1 MLNQYHCKSNNFKFQ
16 PELSKWIRFIQP
28 LYNKFVPFRIR
39 HRRNV
44 TQSKLNDVVVIS
56 LLCWQVSL
64 DVTNQFR
71 FYSFLKNNV
80 FKSRQFPERSRFNR
94 ICRNALS
101 SLQYIRIGLSENYF
115 QNPAYLIMDSLPLPV
130 CVPVRNKR
138 AKVFRQIADIG
149 YNAAKKQ
156 YYYGFKGHFEI
167 DNNGIIRAYA
177 ITKASKTD
185 TALVRTLLSGYRCSK
200 VLADKGYLKKELKE
214 ELNREGI
221 WFWTPIRKNMEPQED
236 EKMTKD
242 LKRKRKYIETIF
254 SGWVNLFDIERI
266 RVKSLK
272 GFQLRLEQCFLV
284 YTVQLLEIN

>member
-64 DVTNQFR
+64 DITNQFR

-130 CVPVRNKR
+130 CAPVRNKR
-138 AKVFRQIADIG
+138 AKVFRQ
-149 YNAAKKQ
+149 
-156 YYYGFKGHFEI
+156 
-167 DNNGIIRAYA
+167 
-177 ITKASKTD
+177 
-185 TALVRTLLSGYRCSK
+185 
-200 VLADKGYLKKELKE
+200 
-214 ELNREGI
+214 
-221 WFWTPIRKNMEPQED
+221 
-236 EKMTKD
+236 
-242 LKRKRKYIETIF
+242 KYF
-254 SGWVNLFDIERI
+254 
-266 RVKSLK
+266 VK
-272 GFQLRLEQCFLV
+272 
-284 YTVQLLEIN
+284 